1 MDFWH
6 GMAWHGSSRPVSNF
20 AMQVTIIEY
29 KMSNAWTNIP
39 YRRIERTARR
49 LLFLLRDW
57 PPTAM
62 HPSIRG
68 SHRMSHPPSC
78 PPNPRVETA
87 MFQYAW
93 FLEGR
98 APGIRPY
105 SIEPKS
111 LGRILVPQGTV
122 SPSPRMQHGDAG
134 HTLVVDSRRAML
146 SNLLRSVSICR
157 RRGRTVQCTDTEHYI
172 HSGHK
177 AQRPN
182 NDCCPSTQL
191 DNQPKHNH
199 DTHAGK

>member
-1 MDFWH
+1 MDEYSVQ
-6 GMAWHGSSRPVSNF
+6 MDREKCSSTPLF
-20 AMQVTIIEY
+20 A
-29 KMSNAWTNIP
+29 P
-39 YRRIERTARR
+39 R
-49 LLFLLRDW
+49 LAPNCD
-57 PPTAM
+57 ASV
-62 HPSIRG
+62 HPRF
-68 SHRMSHPPSC
+68 PSDEPSTFM

-111 LGRILVPQGTV
+111 LGRILIPQGTV

-172 HSGHK
+172 YPGYK
-177 AQRPN
+177 TQRPN
-182 NDCCPSTQL
+182 NDCCPSTHP